1 MTLSSDT
8 TSSINRVLVQ
18 EKDDTYPDRQA
29 TPDST
34 GAFPLASPNATYL
47 RLPSDEIPS
56 TTDDMSAAF
65 KWQHGEEIY
74 GTHMKENKALER
86 YRRDINRDYNNE
98 DTDEDMY
105 INTYSPIGPQL
116 YNLKGRSRR
125 RSRR

>member
-1 MTLSSDT
+1 MALSSKT
-8 TSSINRVLVQ
+8 LTAATRILVK

-29 TPDST
+29 TPTSA
-34 GAFPLASPNATYL
+34 GVFPLASPNATHL
-47 RLPSDEIPS
+47 RLPPDEIPS

-74 GTHMKENKALER
+74 GTHAKDNKALEE
-86 YRRDINRDYNNE
+86 YRRDINRGYNNE
-98 DTDEDMY
+98 DMEDAY
-105 INTYSPIGPQL
+105 VDTFKPIGPQL